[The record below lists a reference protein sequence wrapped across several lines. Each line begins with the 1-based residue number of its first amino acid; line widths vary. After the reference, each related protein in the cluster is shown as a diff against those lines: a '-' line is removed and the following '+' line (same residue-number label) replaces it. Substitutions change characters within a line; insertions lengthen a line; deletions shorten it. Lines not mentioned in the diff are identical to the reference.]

1 MKSVESEIREMNKMK
16 ENQMEKIDATNK
28 HKIPNQALI
37 IGLLYI
43 ISKLYIE
50 FELLQNLKSKLIH
63 NNSYNWSLRVLFIL
77 RKWDY
82 EYNLGFFPFY
92 YKLQNYESSFFY
104 WSTKFSAMGRF
115 VRFHFATFRCSD
127 RADEAIFL
135 IDYFVVFLSS
145 SLILLTPSRCQCRVN
160 ISINHIENSKFEK

>member
-63 NNSYNWSLRVLFIL
+63 NNPVLTI
-77 RKWDY
+77 
-82 EYNLGFFPFY
+82 
-92 YKLQNYESSFFY
+92 
-104 WSTKFSAMGRF
+104 
-115 VRFHFATFRCSD
+115 D
-127 RADEAIFL
+127 R
-135 IDYFVVFLSS
+135 
-145 SLILLTPSRCQCRVN
+145 
-160 ISINHIENSKFEK
+160 